1 MKLEN
6 LTLIIPAKH
15 EEESLPIV
23 LDELKKFEVKKIVVI
38 PHDDLATYEA
48 IKNYDCEVIYQKIQ
62 GFGAAIIEGLNN
74 SKTKYSCIFNADGS
88 FDPTDLDKMI
98 NLLENKENNLD
109 YVFNSRYTGSGGS
122 DDDTLLTKFGNFFFT
137 QLCNILFKTKA
148 TDVLYTYVMGKTDY
162 FKKNN
167 LVCNDFTICIELVI
181 KAKKNNQNYLF
192 FNSYERSRLK
202 GKKKVNEFKDGFLIL
217 IYILKKFLG
226 IR

>member
-1 MKLEN
+1 MKLGN
-6 LTLIIPAKH
+6 LTLIIPAKQ
-15 EEESLPIV
+15 EQESLPIV
-23 LDELKKFEVKKIVVI
+23 LDELEKFKVKKIVVM
-38 PHDDLATYEA
+38 PRDDIATYEA
-48 IKNYDCEVIYQKIQ
+48 IKNYDCEIIYQETQ

-74 SKTKYSCIFNADGS
+74 SETRYSCIFNADGS
-88 FDPTDLDKMI
+88 FDPNDLIKMI
-98 NLLENKENNLD
+98 SLLENKKNSLD
-109 YVFNSRYTGSGGS
+109 YVFNSRYTGLGGS

-148 TDVLYTYVMGKTDY
+148 TDVLYTYVMGKTDC

-167 LVCNDFTICIELVI
+167 LICNDFTICIELVI

-217 IYILKKFLG
+217 VYIIKKFLG
-226 IR
+226 V